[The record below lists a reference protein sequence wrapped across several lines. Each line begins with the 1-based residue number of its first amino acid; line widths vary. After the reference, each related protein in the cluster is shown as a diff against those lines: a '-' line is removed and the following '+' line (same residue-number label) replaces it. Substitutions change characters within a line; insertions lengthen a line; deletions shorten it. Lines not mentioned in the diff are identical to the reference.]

1 MIFIRR
7 KTIFN
12 ILFCLILLIGFIGM
26 RNELKNNKTIATA
39 ALPVKNK
46 TIIIDPGHGTPDER
60 GFK

>member
-7 KTIFN
+7 KTIYNF
-12 ILFCLILLIGFIGM
+12 FACLIILIGFIGM
-26 RNELKNNKTIATA
+26 RNELKNNKTVLTA
-39 ALPVKNK
+39 AMPVKNK